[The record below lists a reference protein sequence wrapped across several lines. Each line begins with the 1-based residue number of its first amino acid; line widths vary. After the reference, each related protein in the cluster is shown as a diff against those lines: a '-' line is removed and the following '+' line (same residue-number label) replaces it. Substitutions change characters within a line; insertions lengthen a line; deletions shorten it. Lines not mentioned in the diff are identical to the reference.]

1 MITIG
6 FSTRKIDNSFVE
18 LLKKSCGVPNPQ
30 IIPIENEGKYSLP
43 EAYNM
48 ILEQATNDV
57 VVLCHDDIYFDS
69 KNWGSKLLNHF
80 KRNSD
85 YGILGLAGSTQLPSS
100 AKWWEDFSKMKGIVN
115 HENGGKK
122 WESKY
127 STSLGNQIDD
137 VVLVDGLFI
146 VLNTK
151 NIKQK
156 FNEEIK
162 GFHFYDVDFSFRNFI
177 EDVKIGVIYDVRVT
191 HKSIG
196 ETNDQ
201 WEQNRIVF
209 AEKHKEILPVK
220 IKRNLTIDS
229 PIKVLL
235 SSLFFKTFTGSEMYV
250 YELARGLKKLNC
262 DVTVLS
268 DIEGP
273 LSKLANQQG
282 IKTLPFS
289 NPPGFKLGDGK
300 WGFNTPEGFK
310 PSQPNMMYKM
320 SEVNFD
326 IAHVQHNPISQRICD
341 MYPNLPKLSTIHSE
355 VIELENPYIHESIK
369 EYVCIRPEIQKH
381 IIEKFNINE
390 DVTQVI
396 YNPIDTNRFNVKDT
410 KSYPYVLFVGTI
422 DYLRENTIRDLVDYS
437 KSINK
442 ELWLVGENKS
452 NYLPELLQNTHVK
465 HFGATN
471 KVEPYVKNCYETA
484 GILLGR
490 TTIEGWLC
498 GKSGWIYNVDDKGE
512 ILNKRKHEVPSDVSK
527 FDYMEVA
534 KKIKEKYI
542 KILNDKNC

>member
-48 ILEQATNDV
+48 ILEQATNDI

-69 KNWGSKLLNHF
+69 KNWGSKILKHF
-80 KRNSD
+80 KRSPE
-85 YGILGLAGSTQLPSS
+85 YGILGLAGSTQLPES

-115 HENGGKK
+115 HEHEGKK

-127 STSLGNQIDD
+127 SASLGNQIDD
-137 VVLVDGLFI
+137 VVLVDGLFV
-146 VLNTK
+146 VLNKK
-151 NIKQK
+151 NIKQT

-196 ETNDQ
+196 QTNDQ
-201 WEQNRIVF
+201 WEQNRIKF
-209 AEKHKEILPVK
+209 AEKHKDNLPVK
-220 IKRNLTIDS
+220 IKRNLTVES

-268 DIEGP
+268 DIDGP
-273 LSKLANQQG
+273 LSTLANQQG

-289 NPPGFKLGDGK
+289 NPPGYKMGDGK
-300 WGFNTPEGFK
+300 WGMNTPQGFVQ
-310 PSQPNMMYKM
+310 SQPNMLYKM
-320 SEVNFD
+320 SDVNFD
-326 IAHVQHNPISQRICD
+326 IMHVQHNPISQRVCD
-341 MYPNLPKLSTIHSE
+341 MYPNTPKISTIHSE
-355 VIELENPYIHESIK
+355 VIELENPFIHNSIK
-369 EYVCIRPEIQKH
+369 KYICIRPEIQKH
-381 IIEKFNINE
+381 VVSNFNIDETNT
-390 DVTQVI
+390 DVI
-396 YNPIDTNRFNVKDT
+396 YNPIDTNRFNNVNT
-410 KSYPYVLFVGTI
+410 KTYPYVLFVGTI
-422 DYLRENTIRDLVDYS
+422 DYLREKTIRNLVEYS
-437 KSINK
+437 KSISK

-452 NYLPELLQNTHVK
+452 NYLPELLNNSHVK
-465 HFGATN
+465 HFQATN
-471 KVEPYVKNCYETA
+471 KVEEYVKNCTETA

-498 GKSGWIYNVDDKGE
+498 GKPGWIYQVDDKGD
-512 ILNKRKHEVPSDVSK
+512 ILSKERHEVPSDVEK
-527 FDYMEVA
+527 FNSIEVA
-534 KKIKEKYI
+534 KKIKEEYI
-542 KILNDKNC
+542 KILN

>member
-18 LLKKSCGVPNPQ
+18 LLKKSCGVSNPQ

-48 ILEQATNDV
+48 ILEQATNDI

-69 KNWGSKLLNHF
+69 KNWGSKILKHF
-80 KRNSD
+80 KRSPE
-85 YGILGLAGSTQLPSS
+85 YGILGLAGSTQLPES

-115 HENGGKK
+115 HEHEGKK

-127 STSLGNQIDD
+127 SASLGNQIED

-146 VLNTK
+146 VLNKK
-151 NIKQK
+151 NIKQT

-177 EDVKIGVIYDVRVT
+177 EDVKIGVMYDVRVT

-196 ETNDQ
+196 QTNDQ
-201 WEQNRIVF
+201 WEQNRIKF
-209 AEKHKEILPVK
+209 AEKHKDNLPVK
-220 IKRNLTIDS
+220 IKRNLTLES

-268 DIEGP
+268 DIDGP

-282 IKTLPFS
+282 IKTLSFS
-289 NPPGFKLGDGK
+289 NPPGYKLGDGK
-300 WGFNTPEGFK
+300 WGMNTQQGFVL
-310 PSQPNMMYKM
+310 SQPNMMYKM
-320 SEVNFD
+320 SDVNFD
-326 IAHVQHNPISQRICD
+326 IMHVQHNPISQRVCD
-341 MYPNLPKLSTIHSE
+341 MYPNTPKISTIHSE
-355 VIELENPYIHESIK
+355 VIELENPFIHNSIK
-369 EYVCIRPEIQKH
+369 KYICIRPEIQKH
-381 IIEKFNINE
+381 VVGNFNIDETNT
-390 DVTQVI
+390 DVI
-396 YNPIDTNRFNVKDT
+396 YNPIDTNRFNNVNT
-410 KSYPYVLFVGTI
+410 KLYPYVLFVGTI
-422 DYLRENTIRDLVDYS
+422 DYLREKTIRDLVKYS
-437 KSINK
+437 KSIGK

-452 NYLPELLQNTHVK
+452 NYLPELLNNSHVK
-465 HFGATN
+465 HFQATN
-471 KVEPYVKNCYETA
+471 KVEEYVKNCTETA

-498 GKSGWIYNVDDKGE
+498 GKPGWIYDVDNTGNIIDK
-512 ILNKRKHEVPSDVSK
+512 KKYEVPSDVNK
-527 FDYMEVA
+527 FNSDEVA
-534 KKIKEKYI
+534 KKIKEEYI
-542 KILNDKNC
+542 KILND

>member
-6 FSTRKIDNSFVE
+6 FSTRKIDSSFVE
-18 LLKKSCGVPNPQ
+18 LLKKSCGVSNPQ

-48 ILEQATNDV
+48 ILEQATNDI

-69 KNWGSKLLNHF
+69 KNWGSKILKHF
-80 KRNSD
+80 KRSPE
-85 YGILGLAGSTQLPSS
+85 YGILGLAGSTQLPKS

-115 HENGGKK
+115 HEHEGKK

-127 STSLGNQIDD
+127 SASLGNQIED

-146 VLNTK
+146 VLNKKNTK
-151 NIKQK
+151 QP

-196 ETNDQ
+196 QTNDQ
-201 WEQNRIVF
+201 WEQNRIKF
-209 AEKHKEILPVK
+209 AEKHKDNLPVK
-220 IKRNLTIDS
+220 IKRNLTLES

-250 YELARGLKKLNC
+250 YELARGLKNLNC

-273 LSKLANQQG
+273 LSKIANQQG

-289 NPPGFKLGDGK
+289 NPPGYKLGDGK
-300 WGFNTPEGFK
+300 WGFNTPEGIIA
-310 PSQPNMMYKM
+310 SQPNVMYKM
-320 SEVNFD
+320 SDVNFD
-326 IAHVQHNPISQRICD
+326 IAHVQHNPISKQICE
-341 MYPNLPKLSTIHSE
+341 MYPNIPKISTIHSE
-355 VIELENPYIHESIK
+355 VIELENPYIDDSIK
-369 EYVCIRPEIQKH
+369 KYICIRPEIQKH
-381 IIEKFNINE
+381 VVTNFNVVE
-390 DVTQVI
+390 SDTEVI
-396 YNPIDTNRFNVKDT
+396 YNPIDTKRFNTNNIKN
-410 KSYPYVLFVGTI
+410 YPYVLFVGTI
-422 DYLRENTIRDLVDYS
+422 DYLREKTIRDLVEYS
-437 KSINK
+437 KSVNK

-452 NYLPELLQNTHVK
+452 NYLPELLEFSHVK
-465 HFGATN
+465 HFPATN
-471 KVEPYVKNCYETA
+471 KVEEYVKNCSETA

-498 GKSGWIYNVDDKGE
+498 GKSGWIYNVDNSGN
-512 ILNKRKHEVPSDVSK
+512 IINKNKHEVPSDVYK
-527 FDYMEVA
+527 FNSIEVA
-534 KKIKEKYI
+534 KKIKEEYI
-542 KILNDKNC
+542 KILN

>member
-6 FSTRKIDNSFVE
+6 FSTRKIDDSFVE

-48 ILEQATNDV
+48 ILKQATNDV

-69 KNWGSKLLNHF
+69 KNWGSKILNHF

-115 HENGGKK
+115 HEHGGKK

-127 STSLGNQIDD
+127 SASLGNQIDD

-151 NIKQK
+151 NVKQK

-196 ETNDQ
+196 ETNEQ

-209 AEKHKEILPVK
+209 AEKHKDILPVK
-220 IKRNLTIDS
+220 IKRNLTINS

-282 IKTLPFS
+282 IKTLPFT

-300 WGFNTPEGFK
+300 WGFNRPEGFV

-326 IAHVQHNPISQRICD
+326 IIHVQHNPISQRACD
-341 MYPNLPKLSTIHSE
+341 MYPNIPKLSTIHSE

-369 EYVCIRPEIQKH
+369 KYVCIRPEIQNH
-381 IIEKFNINE
+381 IIEMFNIDKLNTE
-390 DVTQVI
+390 VI
-396 YNPIDTNRFNVKDT
+396 YNPIDTNRFNTKDT
-410 KSYPYVLFVGTI
+410 KTYPYVLFVGTI
-422 DYLRENTIRDLVDYS
+422 DYLREKTIRDLVEYS

-452 NYLPELLQNTHVK
+452 NYLPELLNNSHVK
-465 HFGATN
+465 HFEATN
-471 KVEPYVKNCYETA
+471 KVEPYVKNCSETA

-498 GKSGWIYNVDDKGE
+498 GKPGWIYNVDSSGNITDK
-512 ILNKRKHEVPSDVSK
+512 KKHDVPSDMDK
-527 FDYMEVA
+527 FNSLEVA
-534 KKIKEKYI
+534 KKIKEEYI
-542 KILNDKNC
+542 KILN

>member
-48 ILEQATNDV
+48 ILEQATNDI

-80 KRNSD
+80 KRNTD

-115 HENGGKK
+115 HEHGGKK

-127 STSLGNQIDD
+127 SASLGNQIDD

-196 ETNDQ
+196 ETNEQ

-498 GKSGWIYNVDDKGE
+498 GKSGWIYNVDDKGQ
-512 ILNKRKHEVPSDVSK
+512 ILNKEKHEVPSDVSK

-534 KKIKEKYI
+534 KKIKEQYI
-542 KILNDKNC
+542 KILN

>member
-18 LLKKSCGVPNPQ
+18 LLKKSCGVSNPQ

-48 ILEQATNDV
+48 ILEQATNDI

-69 KNWGSKLLNHF
+69 KNWGSKILKHF
-80 KRNSD
+80 KRSPE
-85 YGILGLAGSTQLPSS
+85 YGILGLAGSTQLPES

-115 HENGGKK
+115 HEHEGKK

-127 STSLGNQIDD
+127 SASLGNQIED

-146 VLNTK
+146 VLNKK
-151 NIKQK
+151 NIKQT

-177 EDVKIGVIYDVRVT
+177 EDVKIGVMYDVRVT

-196 ETNDQ
+196 QTNEQ
-201 WEQNRIVF
+201 WEQNRIKF
-209 AEKHKEILPVK
+209 AEKHKDILPVK
-220 IKRNLTIDS
+220 IKRNLTLKS

-268 DIEGP
+268 DIDGP

-289 NPPGFKLGDGK
+289 NPPGYKLGDGK
-300 WGFNTPEGFK
+300 WGMNTQQGFVL
-310 PSQPNMMYKM
+310 SQPNMMYKM
-320 SEVNFD
+320 SDANFD
-326 IAHVQHNPISQRICD
+326 IMHVQHNPISQRVCD
-341 MYPNLPKLSTIHSE
+341 MYPNTPKISTIHSE
-355 VIELENPYIHESIK
+355 VIELENPFIHNSIK
-369 EYVCIRPEIQKH
+369 KYICIRPEIQKH
-381 IIEKFNINE
+381 VVENFNIDE
-390 DVTQVI
+390 SSTDVI
-396 YNPIDTNRFNVKDT
+396 YNPIDTNRFNNVNT
-410 KSYPYVLFVGTI
+410 KTYPYVLFVGTI
-422 DYLRENTIRDLVDYS
+422 DYLREKTIRDLVEYS
-437 KSINK
+437 KSIGK

-452 NYLPELLQNTHVK
+452 NYLPELLNNSHVK
-465 HFGATN
+465 HFQATN
-471 KVEPYVKNCYETA
+471 KVEEYVKNCTETA

-498 GKSGWIYNVDDKGE
+498 GKPGWIYDVDNTGNIIDK
-512 ILNKRKHEVPSDVSK
+512 KKYEVPSDVNK
-527 FDYMEVA
+527 FNSDEVA
-534 KKIKEKYI
+534 KKIKEEYI
-542 KILNDKNC
+542 KILND

>member
-6 FSTRKIDNSFVE
+6 FSTRKIDSEFVN
-18 LLKKSCGVPNPQ
+18 LLKKTCGVSNPQ

-48 ILEQATNDV
+48 ILEQATNDI

-69 KNWGSKLLNHF
+69 KNWGSKILKHF
-80 KRNSD
+80 KRSPE
-85 YGILGLAGSTQLPSS
+85 YGILGLAGSTQLPES

-115 HENGGKK
+115 HEHEGKK

-146 VLNTK
+146 VLNKK
-151 NIKQK
+151 NIKQR

-196 ETNDQ
+196 QTNEQ
-201 WEQNRIVF
+201 WEQNRIKF
-209 AEKHKEILPVK
+209 AEKHKDLLPVK
-220 IKRNLTIDS
+220 IKRNLTLES

-268 DIEGP
+268 DIDGP

-289 NPPGFKLGDGK
+289 NPPGYKLGNGK
-300 WGFNTPEGFK
+300 WGMNTPQGVVL
-310 PSQPNMMYKM
+310 SQPNMMYKM
-320 SEVNFD
+320 SDVNFD
-326 IAHVQHNPISQRICD
+326 IMHVQHNPISQRLCE
-341 MYPNLPKLSTIHSE
+341 MYPNTPKISTIHSE
-355 VIELENPYIHESIK
+355 VIEFENPFIHESIK
-369 EYVCIRPEIQKH
+369 KYICIRPEIQKYVVDN
-381 IIEKFNINE
+381 FNIDETNT
-390 DVTQVI
+390 DVI
-396 YNPIDTNRFNVKDT
+396 YNPVDTNRFNNVNT
-410 KSYPYVLFVGTI
+410 KTYPYVLFVGTI
-422 DYLRENTIRDLVDYS
+422 DYLREKTIRDLVEYS
-437 KSINK
+437 KTIDK

-452 NYLPELLQNTHVK
+452 NYLSELLGNTHVK
-465 HFGATN
+465 HFPPTN
-471 KVEPYVKNCYETA
+471 KVEEYVKNCSETA

-498 GKSGWIYNVDDKGE
+498 GKSGWIYNVDNTGNIIDK
-512 ILNKRKHEVPSDVSK
+512 KKHEVPSDVNK
-527 FDYMEVA
+527 FNSDEVA
-534 KKIKEKYI
+534 KKIKEEYI
-542 KILNDKNC
+542 KILE

>member
-48 ILEQATNDV
+48 ILEQATNDI

-69 KNWGSKLLNHF
+69 KNWGSKIFKHF
-80 KRNSD
+80 KRSPE
-85 YGILGLAGSTQLPSS
+85 YGILGLAGSTQLPES

-115 HENGGKK
+115 HEHEGKK

-127 STSLGNQIDD
+127 SASLGNQIED

-146 VLNTK
+146 VLNKK
-151 NIKQK
+151 NIKQT

-177 EDVKIGVIYDVRVT
+177 EDVKIGVMYDVRVT

-196 ETNDQ
+196 QTNEQ
-201 WEQNRIVF
+201 WEQNRIKF
-209 AEKHKEILPVK
+209 AEKHKDILPIK
-220 IKRNLTIDS
+220 IKRNLTLES

-268 DIEGP
+268 DIDGP
-273 LSKLANQQG
+273 LSTLANQQG

-289 NPPGFKLGDGK
+289 NPPGYKMGDGK
-300 WGFNTPEGFK
+300 WGMNTPQGFVQ
-310 PSQPNMMYKM
+310 SQPNMLYKM
-320 SEVNFD
+320 SDVNFD
-326 IAHVQHNPISQRICD
+326 IMHVQHNPISQRVCD
-341 MYPNLPKLSTIHSE
+341 MYPNTPKISTIHSE
-355 VIELENPYIHESIK
+355 VIELENPFIHDSIK
-369 EYVCIRPEIQKH
+369 KYICIRPEIQKH
-381 IIEKFNINE
+381 VVDNFNIDE
-390 DVTQVI
+390 TITDVI
-396 YNPIDTNRFNVKDT
+396 YNPIDTNRFNNVNT
-410 KSYPYVLFVGTI
+410 KTYPYVLFVGTI
-422 DYLRENTIRDLVDYS
+422 DYLREKTIRDLVEYS
-437 KSINK
+437 KSISK

-452 NYLPELLQNTHVK
+452 NYLPELLNNSHVK
-465 HFGATN
+465 HFQATN
-471 KVEPYVKNCYETA
+471 KVEEYVKNCTETA

-498 GKSGWIYNVDDKGE
+498 GKPGWIYQVDDKGD
-512 ILNKRKHEVPSDVSK
+512 ILSKERHEVPSDVEK
-527 FDYMEVA
+527 FNSIEVA
-534 KKIKEKYI
+534 KKIKEEYI
-542 KILNDKNC
+542 KILN

>member
-18 LLKKSCGVPNPQ
+18 LLKKTCGVPNPQ

-48 ILEQATNDV
+48 ILEQATNDI

-69 KNWGSKLLNHF
+69 KNWGSKILKHF
-80 KRNSD
+80 KRSPE
-85 YGILGLAGSTQLPSS
+85 YGILGLAGSTQLPKS

-115 HENGGKK
+115 HEHEGKK

-127 STSLGNQIDD
+127 SASLGNQIED

-146 VLNTK
+146 VLNKK
-151 NIKQK
+151 NIKQS

-196 ETNDQ
+196 QTNEQ
-201 WEQNRIVF
+201 WEQNRIKF
-209 AEKHKEILPVK
+209 AETNKDLLPVK
-220 IKRNLTIDS
+220 IKRNLTLES

-268 DIEGP
+268 DIDGP
-273 LSKLANQQG
+273 LSALANQQG

-289 NPPGFKLGDGK
+289 NPPGYKMGDGR
-300 WGFNTPEGFK
+300 WGMNTPQGFVQ
-310 PSQPNMMYKM
+310 SQPNMLYKM
-320 SEVNFD
+320 SDVNYD
-326 IAHVQHNPISQRICD
+326 IMHVQHNPISQRVCD
-341 MYPNLPKLSTIHSE
+341 MYPNTPKISTIHSE
-355 VIELENPYIHESIK
+355 VIELENPFIHDSIK
-369 EYVCIRPEIQKH
+369 KYICIRPEIQKH
-381 IIEKFNINE
+381 VVDNFNIDETNT
-390 DVTQVI
+390 DVI
-396 YNPIDTNRFNVKDT
+396 YNPIDTNRFNNVNT
-410 KSYPYVLFVGTI
+410 KTYPYVLFVGTI
-422 DYLRENTIRDLVDYS
+422 DYLREKTIRDLVEYS
-437 KSINK
+437 KSISK

-452 NYLPELLQNTHVK
+452 NYLPELLNNSQVK
-465 HFGATN
+465 HFQATN
-471 KVEPYVKNCYETA
+471 KVEEYVKNCTETA

-498 GKSGWIYNVDDKGE
+498 GKPGWIYQVDDKGD
-512 ILNKRKHEVPSDVSK
+512 ILSKERHEVPSDVEK
-527 FDYMEVA
+527 FNSIEVA
-534 KKIKEKYI
+534 KKIKEEYI
-542 KILNDKNC
+542 KILN

>member
-18 LLKKSCGVPNPQ
+18 LLKKSCGVSNPQ

-48 ILEQATNDV
+48 ILEQATNDI

-69 KNWGSKLLNHF
+69 KNWGSKILKHF
-80 KRNSD
+80 KRSPE
-85 YGILGLAGSTQLPSS
+85 YGILGLAGSTQLPLS

-115 HENGGKK
+115 HEHGGKK

-127 STSLGNQIDD
+127 SASLGNQIDD

-146 VLNTK
+146 ALNKK

-177 EDVKIGVIYDVRVT
+177 EDVKIGVMYDVRVT

-201 WEQNRIVF
+201 WEQNRIIF
-209 AEKHKEILPVK
+209 AKKHKELLPVK
-220 IKRNLTIDS
+220 IKRNLTLES

-250 YELARGLKKLNC
+250 YELARGLKSLNC

-273 LSKLANQQG
+273 LSKIANQQG

-289 NPPGFKLGDGK
+289 NPPGYKLGDGK
-300 WGFNTPEGFK
+300 WGFNTPQGF
-310 PSQPNMMYKM
+310 QPTTPNVMYKT
-320 SEVNFD
+320 SEVNYD
-326 IAHVQHNPISQRICD
+326 IIHTQHTPVTTQMCQ
-341 MYPNLPKLSTIHSE
+341 MYPNIDKISTIHSE
-355 VIELENPYIHESIK
+355 VISLENPVIDKTIKKYI
-369 EYVCIRPEIQKH
+369 CIRPEIQKH
-381 IIEKFNINE
+381 ITTNFNIQLE
-390 DVTQVI
+390 DTEVV
-396 YNPIDTNRFNVKDT
+396 YNPIDTNRFNTKNTKDEG
-410 KSYPYVLFVGTI
+410 YVLFVGSI
-422 DYLRENTIRDLVDYS
+422 DYLREATIKDLVEYT

-452 NYLPELLQNTHVK
+452 NYLSDLLLNPHVK
-465 HFGATN
+465 YFESTN
-471 KVEPYVKNCYETA
+471 KVEQFVKNCSETA

-498 GKSGWIYNVDDKGE
+498 GKPGWIYNVDDSGY
-512 ILNKRKHEVPSDVSK
+512 INNKERFEVPEDIIK
-527 FDYMEVA
+527 FDSTEIA
-534 KKIKEKYI
+534 KKIKQEYI
-542 KILNDKNC
+542 KILN

>member
-6 FSTRKIDNSFVE
+6 FSTRKIDNDFIE
-18 LLKKSCGVPNPQ
+18 LLKKSCGVSNPQ

-48 ILEQATNDV
+48 ILEQATNDI

-69 KNWGSKLLNHF
+69 KNWGSKVLKHF
-80 KRNSD
+80 KRNPN
-85 YGILGLAGSTQLPSS
+85 YGILGLAGSTQLPES

-115 HENGGKK
+115 HEHEGKK

-127 STSLGNQIDD
+127 SASLGNQIDD

-146 VLNTK
+146 VLNKK
-151 NIKQK
+151 NIKQI

-162 GFHFYDVDFSFRNFI
+162 GFHFYDVDFSFRNYI
-177 EDVKIGVIYDVRVT
+177 ENVKIGVIYDVRVT

-196 ETNDQ
+196 QTNEQ

-209 AEKHKEILPVK
+209 ADKHKDTLPIK
-220 IKRNLTIDS
+220 IKRNLTLES
-229 PIKVLL
+229 PIKVML

-289 NPPGFKLGDGK
+289 NPPGYKLGDGK
-300 WGFNTPEGFK
+300 WGMNTPQGFVQ
-310 PSQPNMMYKM
+310 SQPNMLYKM
-320 SEVNFD
+320 SDVNFD
-326 IAHVQHNPISQRICD
+326 IIHVQHNPISQRVCD
-341 MYPNLPKLSTIHSE
+341 MYPNIPKISTIHSE
-355 VIELENPYIHESIK
+355 VIELENPYIHNSIK
-369 EYVCIRPEIQKH
+369 KYICIRPEIQKH
-381 IIEKFNINE
+381 VVDNFNVVE
-390 DVTQVI
+390 SDTEVI
-396 YNPIDTNRFNVKDT
+396 YNPIDTKRFNTTNT
-410 KSYPYVLFVGTI
+410 KNYPYVLFVGTI
-422 DYLRENTIRDLVDYS
+422 DYLREKTIRDLVEYS
-437 KSINK
+437 KSIGK

-452 NYLPELLQNTHVK
+452 NYLPELLKYSHVK
-465 HFGATN
+465 HFQATN
-471 KVEPYVKNCYETA
+471 KVEEYVKNCSETA

-498 GKSGWIYNVDDKGE
+498 GKSGWIYNVDNSGNIIDKQ
-512 ILNKRKHEVPSDVSK
+512 KHEVPSDVSK
-527 FDYMEVA
+527 FDSLEVA
-534 KKIKEKYI
+534 KKIKEEYI
-542 KILNDKNC
+542 KILNQ

>member
-490 TTIEGWLC
+490 TTLEGWLC